1 MAVSREPEFRTTRMR
16 EGYDLDAVD
25 DFVDLVIDALE
36 GRAAGRSVTPEQ
48 IEAEEFKVVRMREG
62 YVMDD
67 VDDWLDAAAAEL
79 RRMRKAAQASQQV
92 SAQAYNPQTATM
104 GGAPVGAPPV
114 SAPPVGPPPVGPPS
128 VGPPPV
134 SQPPASPPVAPPV
147 LPPPAAAGYAAPPSS
162 PAGPPTQSNPTY
174 PSYYE
179 TSHGTSHGTAHGS
192 TASYDTQAYDPL
204 TDSAVNEL
212 DPVLRALDP
221 SFGTSKE
228 QYAQTPARAP
238 EPAVDDSSIA
248 PSSTPSTGL
257 HHIEIWVRDLDSATR
272 SFGWLFERLGW
283 TLFQAWENGRS
294 WQAPG
299 GGPYVV
305 LECSPDLSWVAYDRK
320 APGLNHLALAVPE
333 QWMVDRIVSEA
344 PAYGW
349 RLMFADRHPHA
360 GGPHHYAA
368 YMENEDGY
376 EVEVVAP

>member
-25 DFVDLVIDALE
+25 DFVDVVIDALE
-36 GRAAGRSVTPEQ
+36 GRPAGRSVTPEQ

-79 RRMRKAAQASQQV
+79 RRQRKAAQASQQV
-92 SAQAYNPQTATM
+92 SAQAYNPQTTTM
-104 GGAPVGAPPV
+104 GAA
-114 SAPPVGPPPVGPPS
+114 PVGPPHAAQ
-128 VGPPPV
+128 PPV
-134 SQPPASPPVAPPV
+134 AQPPVAPPVAPPV
-147 LPPPAAAGYAAPPSS
+147 LPPPAGYAAAPSA
-162 PAGPPTQSNPTY
+162 PGGPGSTAPNPTY
-174 PSYYE
+174 PAYYE
-179 TSHGTSHGTAHGS
+179 TSHGTAHGS
-192 TASYDTQAYDPL
+192 TANYDTQAYDPL

-221 SFGTSKE
+221 SFGASQE
-228 QYAQTPARAP
+228 QYAHTPVPRTP
-238 EPAVDDSSIA
+238 EPAVDDASLA
-248 PSSTPSTGL
+248 PSTTPSTGL
-257 HHIEIWVRDLDSATR
+257 HHVEIWVRDLDSATR

-368 YMENEDGY
+368 YMENEDGF

>member
-25 DFVDLVIDALE
+25 DFVDVVIDALD
-36 GRAAGRSVTPEQ
+36 GRSAARGITPEQ

-67 VDDWLDAAAAEL
+67 VDDWLDAAASEL
-79 RRMRKAAQASQQV
+79 RTRRKAAAQQPQQHQQV
-92 SAQAYNPQTATM
+92 PANAYAQGPGLPPGGSGM
-104 GGAPVGAPPV
+104 PSGAPGMGAAPVAPV
-114 SAPPVGPPPVGPPS
+114 SP
-128 VGPPPV
+128 
-134 SQPPASPPVAPPV
+134 PPVAPPV
-147 LPPPAAAGYAAPPSS
+147 MPPPAAGGYGAPTG
-162 PAGPPTQSNPTY
+162 PAGPPSNPSY
-174 PSYYE
+174 PAAYYD
-179 TSHGTSHGTAHGS
+179 TSHGTSHGTS
-192 TASYDTQAYDPL
+192 QYDTQAYDPL

-212 DPVLRALDP
+212 DPVLRALD
-221 SFGTSKE
+221 TSYGSSPPPAAPQQQE
-228 QYAQTPARAP
+228 QYQRAP
-238 EPAVDDSSIA
+238 EPSADDASLA

-257 HHIEIWVRDLDSATR
+257 HHIEVWVRDLDAATR

-305 LECSPDLSWVAYDRK
+305 IECSPDLSWVAYDRK

-349 RLMFADRHPHA
+349 HLMFADRHPHA

-368 YMENEDGY
+368 YMENDDGY

>member
-1 MAVSREPEFRTTRMR
+1 MR

-25 DFVDLVIDALE
+25 DFVDVVIDALE
-36 GRAAGRSVTPEQ
+36 GRSSGRGVTPEQ
-48 IEAEEFKVVRMREG
+48 IENEEFKVVRMREG

-79 RRMRKAAQASQQV
+79 RRMRKAA
-92 SAQAYNPQTATM
+92 AQGPAHDHGAQHTSVGTHPGQMA
-104 GGAPVGAPPV
+104 GAPA
-114 SAPPVGPPPVGPPS
+114 A
-128 VGPPPV
+128 
-134 SQPPASPPVAPPV
+134 PPVAPPAV
-147 LPPPAAAGYAAPPSS
+147 LPPGGYGAPGGYDVPASGYGAPNAAGYGGPAAPQTNPGYAPYYDTQHGAPAAYNSSPGTAPGTIPASQQTMPGAPPS
-162 PAGPPTQSNPTY
+162 
-174 PSYYE
+174 
-179 TSHGTSHGTAHGS
+179 
-192 TASYDTQAYDPL
+192 YDPL

-221 SFGTSKE
+221 SFGSE
-228 QYAQTPARAP
+228 QQYPQSSAPAQSPMGAP
-238 EPAVDDSSIA
+238 VVDDQSLS
-248 PSSTPSTGL
+248 PSTTPSTGL
-257 HHIEIWVRDLDSATR
+257 HHVEVWVRDLEAATR

-283 TLFQAWENGRS
+283 TLFQAWEHGRS

-305 LECSPDLSWVAYDRK
+305 VEASPDMSWVAYDRK

-349 RLMFADRHPHA
+349 HLMFADRHPHA

-368 YMENEDGY
+368 YMENDEGF

>member
-25 DFVDLVIDALE
+25 DFVDVVIDALD
-36 GRAAGRSVTPEQ
+36 GRSSGRSITPEQ

-67 VDDWLDAAAAEL
+67 VDDWLDAAASEL
-79 RRMRKAAQASQQV
+79 RTRRKAVAAQQTQHQQV
-92 SAQAYNPQTATM
+92 PANAYAQGPGMAPAAPGLPPAGPVM
-104 GGAPVGAPPV
+104 GAAPVAPPV
-114 SAPPVGPPPVGPPS
+114 SAPPPAAPPVMPPPVNGGYGQSGPQSNPS
-128 VGPPPV
+128 Y
-134 SQPPASPPVAPPV
+134 PVAP
-147 LPPPAAAGYAAPPSS
+147 
-162 PAGPPTQSNPTY
+162 
-174 PSYYE
+174 YYD
-179 TSHGTSHGTAHGS
+179 TSHGTAHGTS
-192 TASYDTQAYDPL
+192 QYDTQAYDPL

-221 SFGTSKE
+221 SYVQPAAPAAPPQE
-228 QYAQTPARAP
+228 QYQRAP
-238 EPAVDDSSIA
+238 EPSVEETSLA

-305 LECSPDLSWVAYDRK
+305 IECSPDLSWVAYDRK

-344 PAYGW
+344 PSYGW
-349 RLMFADRHPHA
+349 HLMFADRHPHA

>member
-25 DFVDLVIDALE
+25 DFVDVVIDALE
-36 GRAAGRSVTPEQ
+36 GRSSGRGVTPEQ

-67 VDDWLDAAAAEL
+67 VDDWLDAAASEL
-79 RRMRKAAQASQQV
+79 RTRRKAAAQQQAQQHQQV
-92 SAQAYNPQTATM
+92 PANAYAQGP
-104 GGAPVGAPPV
+104 GIPP
-114 SAPPVGPPPVGPPS
+114 AGPPMG
-128 VGPPPV
+128 
-134 SQPPASPPVAPPV
+134 AAPVAPPV
-147 LPPPAAAGYAAPPSS
+147 AAPPPAAPPVMPPPAAGGYGPPS
-162 PAGPPTQSNPTY
+162 GPPSNPSY
-174 PSYYE
+174 PAAYYD
-179 TSHGTSHGTAHGS
+179 TSSHGTSHGNS
-192 TASYDTQAYDPL
+192 QYDTQAYDPL

-212 DPVLRALDP
+212 DPVLRALDTNYGQTP
-221 SFGTSKE
+221 PPAAAPPQE
-228 QYAQTPARAP
+228 QYQQRAP
-238 EPAVDDSSIA
+238 EPAVEDTSLA

-305 LECSPDLSWVAYDRK
+305 IECSPDLSWVAYDRK

-349 RLMFADRHPHA
+349 HLMFADRHPHA

-368 YMENEDGY
+368 YMENDDGY